1 MEALGNSACF
11 AITCFWFML
20 NSRTTFEISKSHGF
34 FKSCGIIFSITSNLF
49 KLYLFK
55 LSFNDYFEYEEYMNN
70 KYKDDIKI
78 D

>member
-1 MEALGNSACF
+1 MEALGNTACI

-20 NSRTTFEISKSHGF
+20 NSEAKFKISNTHSF
-34 FKSCGIIFSITSNLF
+34 FNTCGIIFSMISIIF

-55 LSFNDYFEYEEYMNN
+55 LSFNDYFEYEEYINN
-70 KYKDDIKI
+70 KDREEIKI